1 MGIETVVMSEPAQGH
16 VQFVA
21 VGQDDPL
28 AAPLLDE
35 LAHEYSSRYGSTRDA
50 VMSWLRSQPADV
62 FAPPTGGMFVGL
74 LDGVPVTG
82 GAFQR
87 FDDDTAEL
95 KRIWTHSAYRKR
107 GLARALLEHLE
118 DEIVACGYWNVY
130 LTTGHLQPEAE
141 ALYTAAGYTRLPAPL
156 PADGT
161 VFPIAFH
168 KVLPVEESA

>member
-1 MGIETVVMSEPAQGH
+1 MGIETVVMSELAQDRVH
-16 VQFVA
+16 FVA

-28 AAPLLDE
+28 AAPLIDE
-35 LAHEYSSRYGSTRDA
+35 LADEYSSRYGSTRDA
-50 VMSWLRSQPADV
+50 VMAWLRGQPADV
-62 FAPPTGGMFVGL
+62 FAPPSGGMYVGL
-74 LDGVPVTG
+74 LDGAPVTG

-107 GLARALLEHLE
+107 GLARTLLVHLE
-118 DEIVACGYWNVY
+118 NEIAARGYRKVY

-141 ALYTAAGYTRLPAPL
+141 ALYAAAGYTRLREPL

>member
-1 MGIETVVMSEPAQGH
+1 MGIETVVMSEPGRTH

-35 LAHEYSSRYGSTRDA
+35 LADEYSSRYGSTRDA
-50 VMSWLRSQPADV
+50 VMTWLLSQPAEV

-74 LDGVPVTG
+74 LAGEPVTG

-107 GLARALLEHLE
+107 GLAKALLTHLE
-118 DEIVACGYWNVY
+118 DQIAARGYRKVY

-141 ALYTAAGYTRLPAPL
+141 ALYAAAGYTRLPEPL

-161 VFPIAFH
+161 VFPVAFH
-168 KVLPVEESA
+168 KVLPAEESA

>member
-28 AAPLLDE
+28 AVPLMDE
-35 LAHEYSSRYGSTRDA
+35 LADEYSRRYGGTRDG
-50 VMSWLRSQPADV
+50 VMAWLRGQPADV
-62 FAPPTGGMFVGL
+62 FAPPTGGLYIGL
-74 LDGVPVTG
+74 LDGIPVTG

-87 FDDDTAEL
+87 FDDNTAEL
-95 KRIWTHSAYRKR
+95 KRIWTHSAYRQR
-107 GLARALLEHLE
+107 GLARALLAHLE
-118 DEIVACGYWNVY
+118 REIAARGYRNVY

-141 ALYTAAGYTRLPAPL
+141 ALYDAAGYTRLREPL

-161 VFPIAFH
+161 VFPLAFH
-168 KVLPVEESA
+168 KVLPAEELA